1 MPTKCYFIIFFS
13 GCQGDFLF
21 YVIFYSLYICV
32 KNFLRNFE
40 KTVYFSQ
47 IICYNINAEGKT
59 LRSARTHERIPH
71 EGCSHIES
79 GNSMKITIYG
89 KQMSVRD
96 SLKEAVE
103 KKLSK
108 FDKFFGDETEAFVTC
123 KVRKGVKIIEITVN
137 YGGTTFRCE
146 EENETF
152 ITALDRACEGLERQI
167 RKNKTRVEKMVKKA
181 AIDIGDYDDDEYV
194 EEDDF
199 EIRVKTFPFKPMTP
213 EEAILQMNLIGHA
226 FYAFTDSD
234 TGETCVV
241 YKRKAGSYGL
251 IVPEK

>member
-1 MPTKCYFIIFFS
+1 
-13 GCQGDFLF
+13 
-21 YVIFYSLYICV
+21 
-32 KNFLRNFE
+32 
-40 KTVYFSQ
+40 
-47 IICYNINAEGKT
+47 
-59 LRSARTHERIPH
+59 
-71 EGCSHIES
+71 
-79 GNSMKITIYG
+79 MKITVYG

-96 SLKEAVE
+96 TLKTAIE

-108 FDKFFGDETEAFVTC
+108 FDKFFGADTDAFVTC

-152 ITALDRACEGLERQI
+152 ITALDRAVEGLERQI
-167 RKNKTRVEKMVKKA
+167 RKNKTRVEKMVKKGA
-181 AIDIGDYDDDEYV
+181 FVIEEDDDDEYI
-194 EEDDF
+194 EEGDF
-199 EIRVKTFPFKPMTP
+199 EIRVKTFPFKPMTA

-226 FYAFTDSD
+226 FYAFTDADSGD
-234 TGETCVV
+234 VCVV